1 METELRERVHRV
13 RLRTWIITAAM
24 LIALV
29 MYLLV
34 AVSLEWKVDVV
45 SFAILATAQIISHC
59 AYFPDGEE
67 FGSTNAILRKN
78 KKTYNE
84 KANKISAG
92 KKLTDLRTYCVV
104 EYEERK
110 KRYVQMECS
119 KCDITEEEYE
129 ELKANPE
136 KAEKFIRTL
145 GKTRKRRLRRLLY
158 EVIPVKQNSADTVMS
173 AAENDGGD
181 ELKDT
186 SIDFKK
192 RSYKSKILKCTVVAL
207 FFAMLAY
214 HVRDGITLA
223 TVVQIVMYVA
233 SILVTAITSYAAG
246 EKSQKVYKNKFYVD
260 LVNFIDG
267 FFEWELSTKA
277 FDFDATTM
285 TSNEGA

>member
-1 METELRERVHRV
+1 MEVELRERVHRI

-24 LIALV
+24 LVALV

-34 AVSLEWKVDVV
+34 AVSLEWEVDIV
-45 SFAILATAQIISHC
+45 SFAILASAQIVSHC

-67 FGSTNAILRKN
+67 FGSTNATLRQN

-92 KKLTDLRTYCVV
+92 KKLTDLRSYCVV

-110 KRYVQMECS
+110 KRYIQMECS
-119 KCDITEEEYE
+119 KCDITEEEYQ
-129 ELKANPE
+129 ELKASPE
-136 KAEKFIRTL
+136 KAEKLIKTL
-145 GKTRKRRLRRLLY
+145 GKSRKRRLRRLLY

-186 SIDFKK
+186 SIAFKK
-192 RSYKSKILKCTVVAL
+192 KSYLSKFLKCTIVAL
-207 FFAMLAY
+207 FLAMLAY

-223 TVVQIVMYVA
+223 TIVQMVMYVS
-233 SILVTAITSYAAG
+233 SILITAITSYAAG

-267 FFEWELSTKA
+267 FFEWELSEKS
-277 FDFDATTM
+277 FDMDTM
-285 TSNEGA
+285 TSTEGA